1 MANNLSSAASVRLGG
16 VPYLYRVESG
26 LAHRARVSI
35 GVDDGTL
42 ARVFWL
48 EREKDIDISR
58 ELSEKEEIIIS
69 NQGELE
75 EGTAVLP
82 VFSKFGG

>member
-1 MANNLSSAASVRLGG
+1 MANNLSSAAIVRLGG

-35 GVDDGTL
+35 GVDDATL

>member
-16 VPYLYRVESG
+16 VPYLFRMKSG
-26 LAHRARVSI
+26 MAHWAWVFI

>member
-16 VPYLYRVESG
+16 VSYLFRMKSG
-26 LAHRARVSI
+26 MAHRARVSI

-82 VFSKFGG
+82 VLSKFGG